1 MSETPSSFDPGT
13 PVAITGWDIGG
24 VHLKAARLRRD
35 AALATASRPFSIQHE
50 MPDLANALRALHAE
64 LVGTPGELHA
74 VTMTAELSQRF
85 RLKRDGVIA
94 VLDAVEAAFPK
105 SPIRVFAVDGRF
117 LTPAAA
123 RLEPLAVAASNW
135 AATARWL
142 ARSQPDVLLLDMGS
156 TTTDIIPIVHGRV
169 AALGAT
175 DPERMRHGELIYTG
189 MVRTPV
195 EAVIGTVPW
204 QDARVRVS
212 ADGFALTGD
221 VHLWL
226 GALTPSDYTTPA
238 PDSRSATRVHAGERL
253 ARIICGDRELVNDA
267 ELDAI
272 ARAVAEAQVNQIVA
286 GIRQVLARHPEIRR
300 AAVTGLGEPVAA
312 AAARQAGLE
321 VHHLS
326 DSLGVAAARIAPAA
340 AVANLMQGCTDSP
353 RTGVPPASREIPS
366 AASHTEL
373 TVMKVGGGV
382 SAVPG
387 GLSRVGAAI
396 GRTAEQRR
404 VVVLPGGGPFAD
416 QVRTFDA
423 EWGLSPDAAHW
434 MAILAMDQYA
444 FALADHIA
452 CARVVEDRAGIQ
464 AALAE
469 GKVPV
474 LAPSRWLRAA
484 DELPHS
490 WDVTS
495 DSLAAYLAML
505 MGADRLVLIKPVS
518 GGRELL
524 DPHFDRALPAGMPWT
539 IVGMDD
545 LDRLG

>member
-1 MSETPSSFDPGT
+1 
-13 PVAITGWDIGG
+13 
-24 VHLKAARLRRD
+24 
-35 AALATASRPFSIQHE
+35 
-50 MPDLANALRALHAE
+50 
-64 LVGTPGELHA
+64 
-74 VTMTAELSQRF
+74 
-85 RLKRDGVIA
+85 
-94 VLDAVEAAFPK
+94 
-105 SPIRVFAVDGRF
+105 
-117 LTPAAA
+117 
-123 RLEPLAVAASNW
+123 
-135 AATARWL
+135 
-142 ARSQPDVLLLDMGS
+142 
-156 TTTDIIPIVHGRV
+156 
-169 AALGAT
+169 
-175 DPERMRHGELIYTG
+175 
-189 MVRTPV
+189 
-195 EAVIGTVPW
+195 
-204 QDARVRVS
+204 
-212 ADGFALTGD
+212 
-221 VHLWL
+221 
-226 GALTPSDYTTPA
+226 
-238 PDSRSATRVHAGERL
+238 VHAGERL

-300 AAVTGLGEPVAA
+300 AVVTGLGEPVAA

-340 AVANLMQGCTDSP
+340 AVASLMQGYTDSP
-353 RTGVPPASREIPS
+353 ATEVPPATRETPS

-373 TVMKVGGGV
+373 TVMKVGGGL

-396 GRTAEQRR
+396 GRTAKQQR

-452 CARVVEDRAGIQ
+452 CARVVEDHAGIQ

-539 IVGMDD
+539 IVGMDE